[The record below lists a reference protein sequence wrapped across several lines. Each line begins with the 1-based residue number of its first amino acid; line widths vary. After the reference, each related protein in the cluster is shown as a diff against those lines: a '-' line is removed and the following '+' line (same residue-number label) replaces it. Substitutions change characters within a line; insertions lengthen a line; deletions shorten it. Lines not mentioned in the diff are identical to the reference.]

1 MTRAVLDASAILALL
16 HDEPGAAEV
25 ERWIADGVVSAVNL
39 AEVVGKLLEAGMPEE
54 PTLTAIEGLAL
65 DVIAFDAAMAVRAGA
80 LRPLTRSLGLS
91 LGDRACLATAQQ
103 LKLPVITADRTWRKL
118 DVGAKVHIVR

>member
-25 ERWIADGVVSAVNL
+25 ERWIADGVVSAVNF

-54 PTLTAIEGLAL
+54 PALTAIEGLAL